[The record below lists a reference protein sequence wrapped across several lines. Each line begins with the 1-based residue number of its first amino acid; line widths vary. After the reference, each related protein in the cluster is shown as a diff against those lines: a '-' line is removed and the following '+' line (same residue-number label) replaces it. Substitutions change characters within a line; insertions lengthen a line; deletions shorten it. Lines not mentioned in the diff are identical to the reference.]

1 MSDKKKLKIVV
12 IGAGSKSFGRGAIA
26 DTLGCEEL
34 WPRDCTLSLVDI
46 DEQALG
52 RMYGIAKLL
61 KEHYGSP
68 MAIERTTERTEALPG
83 ADYVI
88 MAVTVR
94 RYPLWEQDY
103 RVPMALGFRH
113 VLGEN
118 GGPGALFHALRN
130 FEIVVPICED
140 VARLCPHALV
150 LNFTNPEGRI
160 VMAIDRL
167 TGAKCAGLCH
177 GCFSCFRRT
186 AEILGRPREELDMVT
201 GGLNHFFWL
210 LKVADRETGED
221 LYPEL
226 RRRILSDRDVEVP
239 PLVRKMVEVFDH
251 FTYPSD
257 DHIGEYLAW
266 AHEFTDGR
274 WKYGQE
280 CRRVQP
286 PGEEPEPEDW
296 TEPYLSGK
304 KKVDKWL
311 ARRSGELSVGIIAG
325 IERDL
330 GTWQPAVNV
339 PNDGLYVENLPKSA
353 VVEVPA
359 IANAEG
365 LQPQAVGPIPEPLA
379 AISRTQVTIQ
389 ELLVEG
395 YRQRSRKLL
404 LQALLLDPVIDSVR
418 QAERLLSVM
427 LELQGEF
434 LPGFE

>member
-1 MSDKKKLKIVV
+1 MSDKKLKIVV
-12 IGAGSKSFGRGAIA
+12 IGAGSNSFGRGAIA
-26 DTLGCEEL
+26 DALGCEDL
-34 WPRDCTLSLVDI
+34 WPLDCTLSLVDI
-46 DEQALG
+46 DEQALTW
-52 RMYGIAKLL
+52 MYGIAELL
-61 KEHYGSP
+61 KDHYGSP
-68 MAIERTTERTEALPG
+68 MAIERTTDRTEALPG

-103 RVPMALGFRH
+103 RVPAALGFRH

-140 VARLCPHALV
+140 VARLCPNARV

-167 TGAKCAGLCH
+167 TGAKCVGLCH
-177 GCFSCFRRT
+177 GCFACFRET
-186 AEILGRPREELDMVT
+186 AKILGRPREELELVT

-226 RRRILSDRDVEVP
+226 RRRILSDSDVKVP

-257 DHIGEYLAW
+257 DHIGEYLGW
-266 AHEFTDGR
+266 AHEFADGR

-280 CRRVQP
+280 CRKVAP
-286 PGEEPEPEDW
+286 AGEDESEDNW
-296 TEPYLSGK
+296 AEAYLSGEK
-304 KKVDKWL
+304 PVDDWL
-311 ARRSGELSVGIIAG
+311 AQRSGEASVGIIAG

-330 GTWQPAVNV
+330 GTWQAAVNV

-359 IANAEG
+359 LANAVG
-365 LQPQAVGPIPEPLA
+365 LQPLEVGPIPEPLA
-379 AISRTQVTIQ
+379 ALSRPQVTIQ
-389 ELLVEG
+389 ELLVEA
-395 YRQRSRKLL
+395 YRERSRKLL
-404 LQALLLDPVIDSVR
+404 LQALLLDPVVDSVR
-418 QAERLLSVM
+418 QAEKLLDVM
-427 LELQGEF
+427 LELQTDF
-434 LPGFE
+434 LPTFE